1 MREGER
7 EEGRGLPLDFAAV
20 PTHADADVD
29 VDVEK
34 TVAFF
39 FLPRSRSFHLPRFA
53 PLSFSRSSL
62 NT

>member
-29 VDVEK
+29 VEK

-39 FLPRSRSFHLPRFA
+39 FLPRNRSIFLNCAEITLPLY
-53 PLSFSRSSL
+53 LSLIPF
-62 NT
+62 